1 MAPDEPPNWER
12 ALEAAKSAA
21 DRLHAVRQLPSSDPE
36 VRAASAD
43 FRTALDQL
51 ERAADQADCDASPIQ
66 PDLP

>member
-1 MAPDEPPNWER
+1 MTPDEPPDWER

-21 DRLHAVRQLPSSDPE
+21 SRVHAARQLPSSDPE

-43 FRTALDQL
+43 FHTALDQRA
-51 ERAADQADCDASPIQ
+51 RAADQVDCDASPIQ